1 MASFFTKY
9 PKVIYNNKI
18 ATDIVTRIYLRT
30 DYTDKVS
37 LYYVYPLQ
45 DGDTPEIVAAKY
57 YGDPEKHWIIM
68 LINNIFDAN
77 FDFPLSYQNFESYL
91 NNKYKTEGALSDPFV
106 SGADYARKTINVDP
120 PGYRA
125 VITTTDGNS
134 GISTTQKFFIDE
146 SAYNGSYEDPTFNYA
161 DMVIQEG
168 DITFEQTTETVSI
181 YDYESELNEGKR
193 NIKLLKEEY
202 VSQFE
207 QEFKTLMEL

>member
-1 MASFFTKY
+1 MASFFAKY

-37 LYYVYPLQ
+37 LYYIYPLQ
-45 DGDTPEIVAAKY
+45 DGDTPEIVASKY

-77 FDFPLSYQNFESYL
+77 FDFPLSYLNFENYL
-91 NNKYKTEGALSDPFV
+91 DKKYKIQGQLSDPIV
-106 SGADYARKTINVDP
+106 SGANYARKTININP

-125 VITTTDGNS
+125 ILTTTDGIS
-134 GISTTQKFFIDE
+134 GVSTSQKFFIDE
-146 SAYNGSYEDPTFNYA
+146 NAYNGSYTDPTFNYA
-161 DMVIQEG
+161 DMVVQEG
-168 DITFEQTTETVSI
+168 NITLEQTTETISI
-181 YDYESELNEGKR
+181 YDYEAELNEQKR
-193 NIKLLKEEY
+193 NIKLLKLEY